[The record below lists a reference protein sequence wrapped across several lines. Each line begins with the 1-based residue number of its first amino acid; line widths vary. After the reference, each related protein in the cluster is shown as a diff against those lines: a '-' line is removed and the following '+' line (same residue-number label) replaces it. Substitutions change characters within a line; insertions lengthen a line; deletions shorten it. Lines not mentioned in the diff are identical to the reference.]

1 MEEIEE
7 ELEENSSNPKENKLA
22 KEITEITRRD
32 TSHQPLGGLF
42 IVQVVVF

>member
-22 KEITEITRRD
+22 KEITEEMAATNN
-32 TSHQPLGGLF
+32 
-42 IVQVVVF
+42 